1 MLLRDQLLKLPQ
13 DTNFTLTEEGVEH
26 LVTDVLL
33 GNLDCAMV
41 MDDYGFQQDF
51 ARLGLATTTLHE
63 DTMVIGVGDRLNL
76 ADKVWLKDI
85 QDLPVLYYS
94 SENSTYLKE
103 SFLASLDHGMR
114 TFDV

>member
-51 ARLGLATTTLHE
+51 PPAWDWPPPPCT
-63 DTMVIGVGDRLNL
+63 
-76 ADKVWLKDI
+76 
-85 QDLPVLYYS
+85 
-94 SENSTYLKE
+94 
-103 SFLASLDHGMR
+103 R
-114 TFDV
+114 TRW